1 MNLQRILDSI
11 EEKIIYLDRN
21 RRIMYANE
29 AACDS
34 AGKSL
39 SNIVGR
45 YCYDIWGD
53 SASGICESCPLEE
66 VFDKGR
72 SCSSIATSRDGRG
85 WYVKGYP
92 VIGDN
97 GELLGAVEIVESVTK
112 LVESEEKYK
121 LLVEN
126 INDGVVISQANKVL
140 YSNRRFAELLGHEH
154 DEMEGFDLK
163 KVYTSE
169 GIKILIDRH
178 VKRCKKEYIPSR
190 YETTFKRKDGNI
202 IPVEVDV
209 RIIEYR
215 GKPAT
220 FAIVRD
226 ISSRKE
232 VERRVREVYNITENA
247 SVAIATFD
255 KNFTVTYVN
264 KFFTKLYGYKAEEII
279 GKPIYLLCG
288 EKNPEEYF
296 TRIVKRMKGNRIYR
310 GHDLRR
316 KRDGK
321 VFWASVSTSR
331 IVDENGNFLFFA
343 DNSRDITSEKAALDR
358 LKESEERY
366 RSVVEYSHEGIV
378 IVDARFRIVFANSVV
393 ERMSGY
399 HAQYLVG
406 KDFREFLTKK
416 SLLVVSRHYRLRQKG
431 ILVPLKYPMEII
443 CKDGSIK
450 LCEVSST
457 AFKDSKGKV
466 YTIVHL
472 LDVTEKEMAEK
483 RIRLL
488 TSQIEKFSR
497 ISADILTIEDK
508 KELFSKMC
516 NAIVEISDFDRVLI
530 FVFTSSPPYKEM
542 CGYQGYSKGEIEQF
556 LNIGFRKEDYLKIF
570 QKGIQLGEQSSYIPR
585 TMKYVLKNMDI
596 EMVRTEHSE
605 GGKLWYK
612 EDNLFIA
619 LKNKRE
625 DIIGFVL
632 LGVVRNEVVPTDDVI
647 RPLEIF
653 ANHISQIIQLR
664 RIEEER
670 ERVQKFLAQSEKMR
684 ALGEVA
690 SGVAHDF
697 NNLLSTILGRT
708 QLLLNKVGKSG
719 LEEDLKIIEK
729 AAFDGT
735 ETIRRIQ
742 NFTRL
747 TGNDEGSP
755 VDIRQ
760 VVEDSI
766 IFSKGRWKDE
776 ARKVGKKIMFHTNYE
791 GRYLV
796 RGREGELREV
806 FTNILF
812 NAIDAMPEGGNV
824 YINVRPWG
832 RFVEVSI
839 RDDGIGMDKETLDR
853 VFEPFFTTKGERGS
867 GLGLSMVYG
876 IVKNHGG
883 DVIIESEPGK
893 GTNVKVRLPI
903 TDEERRQDI
912 GEKEK
917 YKEKPSFPVLN
928 VLVVDDEEGPRNVLR
943 DILSIYGM
951 KVTIACDGKEG
962 IEVFKRGGNISLV
975 FTDLGMPGMSGWD
988 LAREIKKLNSEVKV
1002 VLVTGWDVNL
1012 SSERG
1017 SVEKVVDEVVVK
1029 PFDIEKIAD
1038 VIKKLF

>member
-1 MNLQRILDSI
+1 MEFDKIYTNNILDSFTEMVI
-11 EEKIIYLDRN
+11 CMDTD
-21 RRIMYANE
+21 RRIVYANR
-29 AACDS
+29 AACDYVGKALS
-34 AGKSL
+34 EIKGKKCYEVLEDIEAGLCDGCPFEYVLKKRESKSRIANL
-39 SNIVGR
+39 RGEKVWSVKE
-45 YCYDIWGD
+45 Y
-53 SASGICESCPLEE
+53 P
-66 VFDKGR
+66 VFD
-72 SCSSIATSRDGRG
+72 
-85 WYVKGYP
+85 V
-92 VIGDN
+92 N
-97 GELLGAVEIVESVTK
+97 GKLSGVVEVLKDITK
-112 LVESEEKYK
+112 LVEVEQKYE
-121 LLVEN
+121 LVVEN
-126 INDGVVISQANKVL
+126 IEDGVIVVQENKVV
-140 YSNRRFAELLGHEH
+140 YSNKRFAEILGYSHE
-154 DEMEGFDLK
+154 EMENFDLK
-163 KVYTSE
+163 KAYTSK
-169 GIKILIDRH
+169 GIRILAERH
-178 VKRCKKEYIPSR
+178 KKRRESKYVPSR

-202 IPVEVDV
+202 VPVEVDV

-220 FAIVRD
+220 FAIIRD

-316 KRDGK
+316 KRNGK

-343 DNSRDITSEKAALDR
+343 DNSRDITSEKVALDR

-431 ILVPLKYPMEII
+431 ILVPLKYPVEII

-605 GGKLWYK
+605 GGKLWY
-612 EDNLFIA
+612 
-619 LKNKRE
+619 
-625 DIIGFVL
+625 
-632 LGVVRNEVVPTDDVI
+632 
-647 RPLEIF
+647 
-653 ANHISQIIQLR
+653 
-664 RIEEER
+664 
-670 ERVQKFLAQSEKMR
+670 
-684 ALGEVA
+684 
-690 SGVAHDF
+690 
-697 NNLLSTILGRT
+697 
-708 QLLLNKVGKSG
+708 
-719 LEEDLKIIEK
+719 
-729 AAFDGT
+729 
-735 ETIRRIQ
+735 
-742 NFTRL
+742 
-747 TGNDEGSP
+747 
-755 VDIRQ
+755 
-760 VVEDSI
+760 
-766 IFSKGRWKDE
+766 
-776 ARKVGKKIMFHTNYE
+776 
-791 GRYLV
+791 
-796 RGREGELREV
+796 
-806 FTNILF
+806 
-812 NAIDAMPEGGNV
+812 
-824 YINVRPWG
+824 
-832 RFVEVSI
+832 
-839 RDDGIGMDKETLDR
+839 
-853 VFEPFFTTKGERGS
+853 
-867 GLGLSMVYG
+867 
-876 IVKNHGG
+876 
-883 DVIIESEPGK
+883 
-893 GTNVKVRLPI
+893 
-903 TDEERRQDI
+903 
-912 GEKEK
+912 
-917 YKEKPSFPVLN
+917 
-928 VLVVDDEEGPRNVLR
+928 
-943 DILSIYGM
+943 
-951 KVTIACDGKEG
+951 
-962 IEVFKRGGNISLV
+962 
-975 FTDLGMPGMSGWD
+975 
-988 LAREIKKLNSEVKV
+988 
-1002 VLVTGWDVNL
+1002 
-1012 SSERG
+1012 
-1017 SVEKVVDEVVVK
+1017 
-1029 PFDIEKIAD
+1029 
-1038 VIKKLF
+1038 

>member
-1 MNLQRILDSI
+1 
-11 EEKIIYLDRN
+11 
-21 RRIMYANE
+21 
-29 AACDS
+29 
-34 AGKSL
+34 
-39 SNIVGR
+39 
-45 YCYDIWGD
+45 
-53 SASGICESCPLEE
+53 
-66 VFDKGR
+66 
-72 SCSSIATSRDGRG
+72 
-85 WYVKGYP
+85 
-92 VIGDN
+92 
-97 GELLGAVEIVESVTK
+97 
-112 LVESEEKYK
+112 
-121 LLVEN
+121 
-126 INDGVVISQANKVL
+126 
-140 YSNRRFAELLGHEH
+140 
-154 DEMEGFDLK
+154 
-163 KVYTSE
+163 
-169 GIKILIDRH
+169 
-178 VKRCKKEYIPSR
+178 
-190 YETTFKRKDGNI
+190 
-202 IPVEVDV
+202 
-209 RIIEYR
+209 
-215 GKPAT
+215 
-220 FAIVRD
+220 
-226 ISSRKE
+226 
-232 VERRVREVYNITENA
+232 
-247 SVAIATFD
+247 
-255 KNFTVTYVN
+255 
-264 KFFTKLYGYKAEEII
+264 
-279 GKPIYLLCG
+279 
-288 EKNPEEYF
+288 
-296 TRIVKRMKGNRIYR
+296 
-310 GHDLRR
+310 
-316 KRDGK
+316 
-321 VFWASVSTSR
+321 
-331 IVDENGNFLFFA
+331 
-343 DNSRDITSEKAALDR
+343 DR

-416 SLLVVSRHYRLRQKG
+416 SLLVVSRRYRLRQKG
-431 ILVPLKYPMEII
+431 ILVPLKYPVEII

-542 CGYQGYSKGEIEQF
+542 CGHQGYSKGEIEQF

-632 LGVVRNEVVPTDDVI
+632 LGVIRNEVVPTDDVI

-853 VFEPFFTTKGERGS
+853 VFEPF
-867 GLGLSMVYG
+867 L
-876 IVKNHGG
+876 
-883 DVIIESEPGK
+883 
-893 GTNVKVRLPI
+893 LP
-903 TDEERRQDI
+903 RA
-912 GEKEK
+912 KED
-917 YKEKPSFPVLN
+917 L
-928 VLVVDDEEGPRNVLR
+928 
-943 DILSIYGM
+943 
-951 KVTIACDGKEG
+951 
-962 IEVFKRGGNISLV
+962 
-975 FTDLGMPGMSGWD
+975 DLG
-988 LAREIKKLNSEVKV
+988 
-1002 VLVTGWDVNL
+1002 
-1012 SSERG
+1012 
-1017 SVEKVVDEVVVK
+1017 
-1029 PFDIEKIAD
+1029 
-1038 VIKKLF
+1038 